1 MSDDMVKPFNALES
15 GTGLLEPPRAR
26 PDRGSDP
33 ARPPSPGH
41 GGGGGPGRD
50 GGGSGRGWGSGGED
64 GEPHRGI
71 PISAGMLMMGFFL
84 CAVTMLFAAFIAA
97 AIVYRAAA
105 PQWPPPGVPPLP
117 RSLLV
122 NTGVILLS
130 SATLIAALRAG
141 KQSRG
146 ALRGWLGLTTLLG
159 LLFIA
164 RQISIGQALH
174 GQGMTPQQSDYNY
187 SAIFFSMTLL
197 HGLHLA
203 GGLIALAV
211 LTLLALRRNPGP
223 GERQALG
230 ICSVYW
236 HFVGGLWVVLYALFS
251 GIL

>member
-1 MSDDMVKPFNALES
+1 MRHNLMDPLHSLES
-15 GTGLLEPPRAR
+15 GTGLLEPPIAR
-26 PDRGSDP
+26 PDRSADP
-33 ARPPSPGH
+33 ARPPSPSQ

-50 GGGSGRGWGSGGED
+50 GGGSGGGWGGGGEN
-64 GEPHRGI
+64 GEPQRGI

-97 AIVYRAAA
+97 TMVYRATA

-117 RSLLV
+117 RRLLV

-130 SATLIAALRAG
+130 SAALIAAARAG
-141 KQSRG
+141 RKSRG
-146 ALRGWLGLTTLLG
+146 ALRGWLGLTTFLG

-164 RQISIGQALH
+164 LQISIWKSLH
-174 GQGMTPQQSDYNY
+174 GEGMIPQEANYNY

-197 HGLHLA
+197 HGLHLT

-211 LTLLALRRNPGP
+211 LTLLALRREPGP

-230 ICSVYW
+230 LCSVYW
-236 HFVGGLWVVLYALFS
+236 HFVGGLWVVLYALLS
-251 GIL
+251 GVL